1 MEQNKKKRP
10 LKFKRLVERLCEMKW
25 ISAVDT
31 DDSKL
36 QYEEFLKSA
45 YGEYKHYCEQENISG
60 KLTTKII
67 DHSKNCVWL
76 YNSETC

>member
-1 MEQNKKKRP
+1 MVQNKEECP

-25 ISAVDT
+25 ISAVDA

-45 YGEYKHYCEQENISG
+45 
-60 KLTTKII
+60 
-67 DHSKNCVWL
+67 
-76 YNSETC
+76 NSERIRTLFFGLL